1 MYKHLISLF
10 ALATLSACAGAPM
23 IAPQEILSS
32 YQPSELAASAGKAPV
47 GVTVRG
53 RPFGLD
59 DQAVAAR
66 LVAMLP
72 TATPAANRLAAAAGP
87 VDAPVHHLVFNFAA
101 PVNETADALCRGGRT
116 GSVAAPTGDRITI
129 FAALCIGVSPQTWAV
144 GTVDQAAT
152 IDAPAVRALIAQLG
166 SRLMPNENPGN
177 KSDGGVRVVN

>member
-1 MYKHLISLF
+1 MYKHVMSFL

-32 YQPSELAASAGKAPV
+32 YQPSELAASAGKAPI

-59 DQAVAAR
+59 DQAAAAR

-72 TATPAANRLAAAAGP
+72 TSTPAATRLNAATGP
-87 VDAPVHHLVFNFAA
+87 ADSPVHHLVFSFAA
-101 PVNETADALCRGGRT
+101 PLNETADALCRGGRT
-116 GSVAAPTGDRITI
+116 GSVAASTGDRITI

-144 GTVDQAAT
+144 GTVDQAT
-152 IDAPAVRALIAQLG
+152 SIDAPAVRALIAQLG
-166 SRLMPNENPGN
+166 SRLMPNDNPGN